1 MHRFENPAFEF
12 LLLRVV
18 GSDRWSVS
26 SIVSILALILL
37 IVLISAGQASSQDI
51 ADLKI
56 RMTNA
61 GCYDGKPP
69 HDERQSLKFRT
80 GVRCV
85 QDMIGQDRTGNLT
98 TEVINHLAG
107 FSPEI
112 PEEPALILG
121 VTEQMIDRIRMEVEG
136 SREVAPDFYTGPIL
150 SGVRAY
156 NLLDRIYRGDFAR
169 IPSAQRGEVAAAYA
183 ALLLEY
189 HTLVR
194 RFGPTCVYPGDV
206 QFKFTHT
213 RSSRTAFGIA
223 TSDHYEQDL
232 FAPQAH
238 EKTARASF
246 SSVGI
251 TPGLSILQ
259 DMMRIAKREGCRS
272 PRMALLRENLHRYL
286 AGIAPSN
293 LDSMKARY
301 PLPAPTAQAS
311 IGGGFPDDPRP
322 FNNSCLLGQREV
334 GGHPSALGA
343 AIYCVCIERH
353 LRAADLA
360 GIDVVELYA
369 LLTSNW
375 AVGYD
380 RYRSQKLI
388 NTLMST
394 CNRYPYEG
402 DLEEGR
408 NLLRSRG
415 IPLDMGPR
423 GIR

>member
-136 SREVAPDFYTGPIL
+136 SREVAPIF
-150 SGVRAY
+150 
-156 NLLDRIYRGDFAR
+156 
-169 IPSAQRGEVAAAYA
+169 IPAQ
-183 ALLLEY
+183 
-189 HTLVR
+189 
-194 RFGPTCVYPGDV
+194 
-206 QFKFTHT
+206 
-213 RSSRTAFGIA
+213 S
-223 TSDHYEQDL
+223 
-232 FAPQAH
+232 
-238 EKTARASF
+238 
-246 SSVGI
+246 
-251 TPGLSILQ
+251 
-259 DMMRIAKREGCRS
+259 
-272 PRMALLRENLHRYL
+272 
-286 AGIAPSN
+286 
-293 LDSMKARY
+293 
-301 PLPAPTAQAS
+301 
-311 IGGGFPDDPRP
+311 
-322 FNNSCLLGQREV
+322 
-334 GGHPSALGA
+334 
-343 AIYCVCIERH
+343 
-353 LRAADLA
+353 
-360 GIDVVELYA
+360 
-369 LLTSNW
+369 
-375 AVGYD
+375 
-380 RYRSQKLI
+380 
-388 NTLMST
+388 
-394 CNRYPYEG
+394 
-402 DLEEGR
+402 
-408 NLLRSRG
+408 
-415 IPLDMGPR
+415 
-423 GIR
+423 